1 MKEFTRKG
9 KKEEKGKK
17 GKMNERR
24 KQRTACHNK

>member
-9 KKEEKGKK
+9 KEEKK

-24 KQRTACHNK
+24 EQRRGCHNK